1 LENSSSPYTTQDDEY
16 FNLISAKN
24 MGPDSFDMIII
35 AQALNTGTLTT
46 ENKEILAVREQDV
59 SIKDP
64 TLGRI
69 KIKLWKELR
78 IG

>member
-1 LENSSSPYTTQDDEY
+1 
-16 FNLISAKN
+16 

-46 ENKEILAVREQDV
+46 EDKEILAVREQDA

-64 TLGRI
+64 TLGKI
-69 KIKLWKELR
+69 KIKRWKELR

>member
-1 LENSSSPYTTQDDEY
+1 
-16 FNLISAKN
+16 

-35 AQALNTGTLTT
+35 AQALNTAPLTT
-46 ENKEILAVREQDV
+46 EDKETLAVREQDA

-64 TLGRI
+64 TLGKI
-69 KIKLWKELR
+69 KIKRWKELR